1 MSTLQEI
8 ESAAKLL
15 PQDEKEGLL
24 LFIAADLRAE
34 RTAVLPPLRRFSK
47 KEMDGWIAEDEADMR
62 NIKPEK

>member
-34 RTAVLPPLRRFSK
+34 RTAVLPPHRRFSK